1 MDRNRKLAFLCQ
13 HGGLSQIF
21 KLIASTSKKI
31 FKILKNTNVAVR
43 RQVKEE
49 NNSLLVPVHG
59 LKMLRA
65 QAPYYYIAGAEEP
78 HDY

>member
-1 MDRNRKLAFLCQ
+1 VDGNWKLAFLCQ
-13 HGGLSQIF
+13 HSGLSQIF

-31 FKILKNTNVAVR
+31 LKNANVAVR

-59 LKMLRA
+59 LKMLHA
-65 QAPYYYIAGAEEP
+65 
-78 HDY
+78 